1 MIYMSKKLTILT
13 DLNISKDDEQVRVG
27 LYANIGYFIQ
37 MSQMLEYNLRILL
50 CYAKSLE
57 EIESGEITTS
67 RVNEIHNKYHDYYL
81 STYKDRFALGRLK
94 DEVAKLNLFEP
105 DVIAIFKE
113 INDYRTQVVH
123 KIFQNNNNSKVFE
136 QSDNVLEYI
145 MNRLIP
151 MAENATTAN
160 EFVVKCIEAHRED
173 FREYKTLDSRT

>member
-1 MIYMSKKLTILT
+1 MNKTLTILT

-27 LYANIGYFIQ
+27 LYTNIGYFIQ

-67 RVNEIHNKYHDYYL
+67 RVDEIHKKYDDYYL
-81 STYKDRFALGRLK
+81 STYKDKFVLGRLK

-105 DVIAIFKE
+105 DVIAIFKA

-145 MNRLIP
+145 MKRLVP
-151 MAENATTAN
+151 MAESATTAN

-173 FREYKTLDSRT
+173 FREYKMLDFRS